1 MHRVIKER
9 MKQISEVLLTHQQ
22 IARRVKELA
31 RQISDDCK
39 GNSPLFVGVLKGSIM
54 FLADLVRHMGED
66 AEVDFVSVSSYGGG
80 TVSSGQPKLRQDVSA
95 TVTGRDVLIVED
107 IVDSGKTIDFLTEL
121 FAQKGAKSVKTVALL
136 SKPSRRTVNVTVDY
150 VGFEIADKF
159 VVGYGMDFD
168 EKYRGLPDICVLSD
182 G

>member
-1 MHRVIKER
+1 
-9 MKQISEVLLTHQQ
+9 MKVISEVLLTHQQ
-22 IARRVKELA
+22 ISRRVKQLA

-39 GNSPLFVGVLKGSIM
+39 GGSPLLVGVLKGSIM
-54 FLADLVRHMGED
+54 FLADLVRHMGADIEL
-66 AEVDFVSVSSYGGG
+66 DFISVSSYGGG
-80 TVSSGQPKLRQDVSA
+80 TVSSGKPTLRQDVSA
-95 TVTGRDVLIVED
+95 TIAGRDVLIVED
-107 IVDSGKTIDFLTEL
+107 IVDSGKTIEFLTDL
-121 FAQKGAKSVKTVALL
+121 FVQKGAKSVKTAALL

-168 EKYRGLPDICVLSD
+168 EKYRGLPDICVLSE